1 MRLVLASFLLTGCVP
16 GVSNGNSGSS
26 GSTGGGGSSDSG
38 TFDDSGSTGRT
49 PSITNVAG
57 SCSGSTCTWSVS
69 ADATI
74 GTVELEMIETGDPSF
89 ESGCTD
95 SVSSGGPVCGVWSE
109 YHTFFTLT
117 DSSGGEETKSIDLDL
132 VDDFRDQVNNSSTL
146 FGNDIL
152 ETTLTVMI
160 MITDADGNFADCEVG
175 GENPSF
181 FSRDCS

>member
-1 MRLVLASFLLTGCVP
+1 MKTLILLPVLALTACTAVGK
-16 GVSNGNSGSS
+16 NDSGDT
-26 GSTGGGGSSDSG
+26 GSTGG
-38 TFDDSGSTGRT
+38 T

-74 GTVELEMIETGDPSF
+74 GTVELEMIETGDPTF

-95 SVSSGGPVCGVWSE
+95 SVSSGGLVCGVWSE
-109 YHTFFTLT
+109 YHTLFTLAG
-117 DSSGGEETKSIDLDL
+117 SSGGEETKSIDLTL

-146 FGNDIL
+146 FGNDIV
-152 ETTLTVMI
+152 ETTLTVMLT
-160 MITDADGNFADCEVG
+160 ITDADGNFADCEVG

-181 FSRDCS
+181 FSSDCG